1 MSIEKIALTFSF
13 SWIYPLRDSFL
24 FWPKNK
30 VWVLYKNFWRVEIY
44 GFTNS
49 RLPFQKLS
57 NYCHC
62 SSSKIVV
69 TTCGGWCV
77 QNYFANSLLS
87 WLFQALMLNFKRWK
101 VNFPP
106 HVVEKRELQ
115 LFEFLYFCILSAA
128 LALLRLRACFDIII
142 ALWVH
147 YGNPWHVEDV
157 SQLGIWKCQVN
168 NKIYNFQGTLG
179 KNIIS
184 SQGSRER

>member
-1 MSIEKIALTFSF
+1 
-13 SWIYPLRDSFL
+13 
-24 FWPKNK
+24 
-30 VWVLYKNFWRVEIY
+30 
-44 GFTNS
+44 
-49 RLPFQKLS
+49 
-57 NYCHC
+57 
-62 SSSKIVV
+62 
-69 TTCGGWCV
+69 
-77 QNYFANSLLS
+77 
-87 WLFQALMLNFKRWK
+87 MLNFKPWK

-106 HVVEKRELQ
+106 RVVEKRELH

-128 LALLRLRACFDIII
+128 LALLRLWACFDIII

-184 SQGSRER
+184 SQGSRERGKDHIKITTTIPTNLQQPHPQTHNNHTNKLTTTPTHSQPHQQTHNNHTHNLITTPTNLQ